1 MGERRQGSGS
11 QGRLIK
17 ELRLRMR
24 QGRNVRR
31 IGLWLALA
39 TLPAGSVSVHA
50 QDFPNGPIHIM
61 VGAAP
66 GGLIDLFARTYAGKL
81 QERSGQP
88 VLVENNSVATGTIGA
103 GLVAKSTP
111 NGYTLIMGHPAN
123 MTIWPIINPKLPYDP
138 RKDFAPIA
146 LVGKAAN
153 LLLVAKGSPIHSV
166 QELIAA
172 AKEKP
177 GSLTYASQGL
187 GSSAHMATEQFKLA
201 TGIEAVHV
209 PYRGSTPAVADL
221 MAGQV
226 SFMIDTVPFNLSHVR
241 SGTLRALAVADGVR
255 SSVLPDVPTMA
266 EAGVPN
272 VEGGLWLALFA
283 PAHTPPAVVKYLN
296 EQAQEIFALPDVRQR
311 LESQGLVLPN
321 GSPDEL
327 AKFLAAEDRR
337 WRDVIDR
344 AKIDFP
350 H

>member
-17 ELRLRMR
+17 ELRLRTR

-31 IGLWLALA
+31 IGLWLAWA

-103 GLVAKSTP
+103 GLVAKSAP

-187 GSSAHMATEQFKLA
+187 GPIWLPSSSSLRPVLRRCTYH
-201 TGIEAVHV
+201 IEA
-209 PYRGSTPAVADL
+209 PPRRSPNL

-255 SSVLPDVPTMA
+255 SPVLPDVPTMA

-311 LESQGLVLPN
+311 LESQGLVLPK

-327 AKFLAAEDRR
+327 AKFLAAEDKALAGR
-337 WRDVIDR
+337 
-344 AKIDFP
+344 